1 MGLGSGDPGA
11 LRGSRSPGRPGVTSF
26 SVHWVFVALFLW
38 LCLDPL
44 VLVFHDGQDLG
55 SCCPPSGRFGCRKD
69 QASGG
74 HLWAGEHQAH
84 RGLQGQVRLH

>member
-1 MGLGSGDPGA
+1 MGLAKAPGVASFPRAPGA
-11 LRGSRSPGRPGVTSF
+11 LFQAVSAPSVLSVVMSKVWLVLSSPGRF
-26 SVHWVFVALFLW
+26 
-38 LCLDPL
+38 
-44 VLVFHDGQDLG
+44 
-55 SCCPPSGRFGCRKD
+55 GRGED